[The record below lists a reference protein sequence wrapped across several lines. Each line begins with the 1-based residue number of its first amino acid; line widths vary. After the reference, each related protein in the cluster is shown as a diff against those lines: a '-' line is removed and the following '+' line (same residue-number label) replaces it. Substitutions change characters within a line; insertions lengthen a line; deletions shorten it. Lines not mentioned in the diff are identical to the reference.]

1 MKRIINP
8 TPCIPQ
14 MQLPF
19 SVEQI
24 SALSRKA
31 FQQLLKHNK
40 LSKEQLEF
48 VHDIRRRSKNR
59 AAAQR
64 CRKRKVDSIEQ
75 LQCDIKRLVS
85 SGGSL

>member
-1 MKRIINP
+1 MLTEYN
-8 TPCIPQ
+8 CILQ

-19 SVEQI
+19 PVEQI

-31 FQQLLKHNK
+31 FQQLLKHNE

-64 CRKRKVDSIEQ
+64 CRKRKVDSIQQ

-85 SGGSL
+85 CSWAL